1 MKVSPVIL
9 AIALATSSLG
19 ALAAPVADA
28 EDAYM
33 ASANQHEW
41 FQAGTFELQNEAQ
54 AAKLESEGFP
64 QYTD

>member
-1 MKVSPVIL
+1 MRATRLIF
-9 AIALATSSLG
+9 AMALATSSLG
-19 ALAAPVADA
+19 ALAAPAAGA
-28 EDAYM
+28 EDGYM
-33 ASANQHEW
+33 NSAAQREW